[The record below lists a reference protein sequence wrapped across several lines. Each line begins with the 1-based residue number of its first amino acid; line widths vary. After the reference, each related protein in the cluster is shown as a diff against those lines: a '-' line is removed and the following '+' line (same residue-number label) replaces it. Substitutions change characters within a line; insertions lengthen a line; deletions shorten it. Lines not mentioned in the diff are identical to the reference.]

1 MNEPSIELLLQ
12 VSTGA
17 GESDE
22 ELDRATRDLRD
33 ELLGAGTSRAEL
45 VESKVPPP
53 PGAKGPVEHLIGNIA
68 VAAVSAMIPRL
79 LEILKEWKTRSHGRG
94 FKGRVL
100 IDGHPSDIL
109 FDDLE
114 ANHALATARVIQHYR
129 NAYVVG
135 RHGSG

>member
-17 GESDE
+17 GQADE

-33 ELLGAGTSRAEL
+33 ELLSAGTPRAEL
-45 VESKVPPP
+45 LESKGPPP
-53 PGAKGPVEHLIGNIA
+53 PGAKGPVETIVGNIA

-79 LEILKEWKTRSHGRG
+79 LEILKDWKIRAHGRS
-94 FKGRVL
+94 FKVRGL
-100 IDGHPSDIL
+100 IDGRPSDIL

-114 ANHALATARVIQHYR
+114 ANHALATARVIEHYR
-129 NAYVVG
+129 NAYAAG
-135 RHGSG
+135 RHSSD